1 MKAGQRLPTCLLV
14 GRGPPRNLAQA
25 VVRARLGANPPEQ
38 RKEGPTLPV
47 GLRNLG
53 QTCSVNSAL
62 QCLFANT
69 ALRRGLFALPAPW
82 RASTPVAHL
91 RALLAE
97 LQGGPRAVVDPT
109 AFAECLQLDSRV
121 QQDGSEFLKLLLQL
135 LEAEMEGSP
144 QAGLVC
150 KKDSGSSPHA
160 APFYELELGV
170 KGSAGLAD
178 SLQAAVG
185 GMLVGDNQY
194 HCDSCDAKV
203 RTGTARATHPSGELM
218 KLRKLPPYLC
228 FSLMRFVFDMKTFSK
243 VKAHDKF
250 RFPLQLDLGGFVDSA
265 AANEEG
271 LGSDLSLDFATT
283 WVGDSA
289 RLNQRKKGARH
300 KGAMQGDMQA
310 AALLKVEMAEKKA
323 AKERAATSV
332 TISVQIDMAA
342 ALGEVGGGAVVVA
355 AEAVVRGHTRDVL
368 SVAWSPDGSRLA
380 TCSDDGT
387 ARVWEAAAGGGGGW
401 RCVATLEGHTE
412 SVRSVAWSPDGRRLA
427 TGSIDNTARVWEA
440 APGGRGGWRCVATLQ
455 GHINCVYSV
464 AWSPDGTRL
473 ATGSV
478 DKTARVWEAAPGGG
492 GGWRCVA
499 SLEGHTHWVL
509 SVAWSPDG
517 RRLATAS
524 QDKTARVWEAAP
536 GGGGG
541 WRCVATLEGHTEC
554 VGSVAW
560 SPDGRQL
567 ATGSAGKTARVWEAA
582 PGEGGGWRCAAKLE
596 GHTENVFFVAWSPD
610 GRRIATASWDETAR
624 VWEAAPGGGGGWR
637 CVATLEEHTGWVFS
651 VAWSPDGSR
660 LATCI
665 NNTARVWEAAPG
677 GGGGWRC
684 VATLEGHTH
693 WVLSV
698 AWSPDG
704 RRLATCSDDKTAR
717 VWRPPAPVRRV
728 APPQPAARQAAN
740 LRHITPTQLDAALGG
755 ARQAL
760 GSGGFGTVYRGTLDG
775 APVAI
780 KLLDPGGLQG
790 REEYLAEAQTL
801 ARLRHR
807 HIVNIYAAC
816 EERLAVVME
825 LMEGGT
831 LEERLREGDA
841 AWNVRMRMLYEAC
854 VGLLF
859 LHNSSPSAILHRDF
873 KPSNILLSG
882 SGMAKLADVG
892 LAKAVPVGGTR
903 ISSHSTVVGS
913 LGFIDPHYIQSAEYR
928 AASDVYSV
936 GVSILLALLGRTEP
950 TGMVDEV
957 KDAKDDG
964 VEMDLLDRRP
974 GAGQWD
980 RAKAASVM
988 RLALQCVHSN
998 QSRRPSLADVVE
1010 QLAEFKDARPAAG
1023 PTALDMEEWL
1033 ICPITQDIMAD
1044 PVLAEDG
1051 YTYEREAI
1059 AAHFRRRAV
1068 SPMTN
1073 LPIGTAVFPNR
1084 IVKSMV
1090 EEWLSRNRG

>member
-1 MKAGQRLPTCLLV
+1 
-14 GRGPPRNLAQA
+14 
-25 VVRARLGANPPEQ
+25 
-38 RKEGPTLPV
+38 
-47 GLRNLG
+47 
-53 QTCSVNSAL
+53 
-62 QCLFANT
+62 
-69 ALRRGLFALPAPW
+69 
-82 RASTPVAHL
+82 
-91 RALLAE
+91 
-97 LQGGPRAVVDPT
+97 
-109 AFAECLQLDSRV
+109 
-121 QQDGSEFLKLLLQL
+121 
-135 LEAEMEGSP
+135 
-144 QAGLVC
+144 
-150 KKDSGSSPHA
+150 
-160 APFYELELGV
+160 
-170 KGSAGLAD
+170 
-178 SLQAAVG
+178 
-185 GMLVGDNQY
+185 
-194 HCDSCDAKV
+194 
-203 RTGTARATHPSGELM
+203 
-218 KLRKLPPYLC
+218 
-228 FSLMRFVFDMKTFSK
+228 
-243 VKAHDKF
+243 
-250 RFPLQLDLGGFVDSA
+250 
-265 AANEEG
+265 
-271 LGSDLSLDFATT
+271 
-283 WVGDSA
+283 
-289 RLNQRKKGARH
+289 
-300 KGAMQGDMQA
+300 
-310 AALLKVEMAEKKA
+310 
-323 AKERAATSV
+323 
-332 TISVQIDMAA
+332 MAA
-342 ALGEVGGGAVVVA
+342 ALGEVGGGTAVVGS
-355 AEAVVRGHTRDVL
+355 EAVVRGHIKRVCSVAWSPDGRRLATGSADETVTMWETAPGGGGGWRCMATLKGHTHLVH

-380 TCSDDGT
+380 TCSCDKT
-387 ARVWEAAAGGGGGW
+387 ARVWEAAPRGGGGW
-401 RCVATLEGHTE
+401 RCVATLEGHTDA
-412 SVRSVAWSPDGRRLA
+412 VFSVAWSPDGSRLA
-427 TGSIDNTARVWEA
+427 TSSGDN
-440 APGGRGGWRCVATLQ
+440 
-455 GHINCVYSV
+455 
-464 AWSPDGTRL
+464 
-473 ATGSV
+473 
-478 DKTARVWEAAPGGG
+478 
-492 GGWRCVA
+492 
-499 SLEGHTHWVL
+499 
-509 SVAWSPDG
+509 
-517 RRLATAS
+517 
-524 QDKTARVWEAAP
+524 TARVWEAAP

-541 WRCVATLEGHTEC
+541 WRCVATLQGHI
-554 VGSVAW
+554 
-560 SPDGRQL
+560 
-567 ATGSAGKTARVWEAA
+567 
-582 PGEGGGWRCAAKLE
+582 
-596 GHTENVFFVAWSPD
+596 NFV
-610 GRRIATASWDETAR
+610 
-624 VWEAAPGGGGGWR
+624 
-637 CVATLEEHTGWVFS
+637 LS

-660 LATCI
+660 LATGSWDK
-665 NNTARVWEAAPG
+665 TVRVWEAAPG

-693 WVLSV
+693 WVWSV

-704 RRLATCSDDKTAR
+704 SRLATASSDKTVSVWKAAPGGGGGWRCVATLEGHTGAINSVSWSPDGSRLAAGSEDKTASVWEEAPGGGDGWRCVATLEGHTGAINSVTCSPDGSRLATGSDDKTAR
-717 VWRPPAPVRRV
+717 VWEVASLWRQPAPVQRV
-728 APPQPAARQAAN
+728 SPPQPAAPQHRAPTRRCNGAPPAARHDSPAGQGRGPAGCRQHHPGRGGRERGGGPLARHGPVCAAN
-740 LRHITPTQLDAALGG
+740 LRCITPTQLDAALGG

-780 KLLDPGGLQG
+780 KLLDPEGLQG

-807 HIVNIYAAC
+807 HIVNVYAAC

-913 LGFIDPHYIQSAEYR
+913 LGFIDPHYVQSSEYR

-950 TGMVDEV
+950 TGMVFEV
-957 KDAKDDG
+957 KDAKEDG

-980 RAKAASVM
+980 SAKAASVM
-988 RLALQCVHSN
+988 RLALRCVHSN

-1010 QLAEFKDARPAAG
+1010 QLAEFKDARAPAQSDARPAAG

-1073 LPIGTAVFPNR
+1073 LPIGTTVFPNR

-1090 EEWLSRNRG
+1090 EEWPPRKLAQAVDPTLPVGLRNLGQTCYVNSALQCLFANTALRRGLFALPAPWRASTPVAHLRALLAELQGGPRAVVDPAAFAECLQLDSRVQQDGSEFLKLLLQLLEAEMEGSPQAGLVHRLYRGHSSFTTTWRLSRCRRRRPQVCKRESGSSSHATPFYELELGVKGSGGLADSLSKLLSEEMLVGDNQYHCDSCDAKVGAGTPRATHPSGQPGARHKGAMQGEMQAVASLKVEMAEEKAGHERAASATAGSGPPSPARTPRRRFGL

>member
-1 MKAGQRLPTCLLV
+1 
-14 GRGPPRNLAQA
+14 
-25 VVRARLGANPPEQ
+25 
-38 RKEGPTLPV
+38 
-47 GLRNLG
+47 
-53 QTCSVNSAL
+53 
-62 QCLFANT
+62 
-69 ALRRGLFALPAPW
+69 
-82 RASTPVAHL
+82 
-91 RALLAE
+91 
-97 LQGGPRAVVDPT
+97 
-109 AFAECLQLDSRV
+109 
-121 QQDGSEFLKLLLQL
+121 
-135 LEAEMEGSP
+135 
-144 QAGLVC
+144 
-150 KKDSGSSPHA
+150 
-160 APFYELELGV
+160 
-170 KGSAGLAD
+170 
-178 SLQAAVG
+178 
-185 GMLVGDNQY
+185 
-194 HCDSCDAKV
+194 
-203 RTGTARATHPSGELM
+203 
-218 KLRKLPPYLC
+218 
-228 FSLMRFVFDMKTFSK
+228 
-243 VKAHDKF
+243 
-250 RFPLQLDLGGFVDSA
+250 
-265 AANEEG
+265 
-271 LGSDLSLDFATT
+271 
-283 WVGDSA
+283 
-289 RLNQRKKGARH
+289 
-300 KGAMQGDMQA
+300 
-310 AALLKVEMAEKKA
+310 
-323 AKERAATSV
+323 
-332 TISVQIDMAA
+332 MAA

-355 AEAVVRGHTRDVL
+355 AEAVVRGHAGTVY

-380 TCSDDGT
+380 TCS
-387 ARVWEAAAGGGGGW
+387 R
-401 RCVATLEGHTE
+401 
-412 SVRSVAWSPDGRRLA
+412 
-427 TGSIDNTARVWEA
+427 
-440 APGGRGGWRCVATLQ
+440 
-455 GHINCVYSV
+455 
-464 AWSPDGTRL
+464 
-473 ATGSV
+473 
-478 DKTARVWEAAPGGG
+478 
-492 GGWRCVA
+492 
-499 SLEGHTHWVL
+499 
-509 SVAWSPDG
+509 
-517 RRLATAS
+517 
-524 QDKTARVWEAAP
+524 DKTARVWEAAP

-541 WRCVATLEGHTEC
+541 WRCVATLEGHTKSVFC
-554 VGSVAW
+554 VAWSPDGRRLATGSDDYTARVWEVAPGGGGGWRCVATLEGHAGTVVSVAW
-560 SPDGRQL
+560 SPDGRRL
-567 ATGSAGKTARVWEAA
+567 ATASWDGMARVWEAA
-582 PGEGGGWRCAAKLE
+582 PGGGDGWRCVATLE
-596 GHTENVFFVAWSPD
+596 GHTSWVHSVAWSPD
-610 GRRIATASWDETAR
+610 GRRLATGSWDETAR

-637 CVATLEEHTGWVFS
+637 CAATLEGHTSYVCS

-660 LATCI
+660 LATSSGVKTARVWEAAPGEGDVWRCVA
-665 NNTARVWEAAPG
+665 TLEGHTRWVFCVAWSPDGSRVATCSGDGMARVWEAAPG
-677 GGGGWRC
+677 GGGGWRR
-684 VATLEGHTH
+684 VATLEGHTGS
-693 WVLSV
+693 VFSV
-698 AWSPDG
+698 AWSPDSS
-704 RRLATCSDDKTAR
+704 RLATGSGDETVR

-728 APPQPAARQAAN
+728 APPQPAAPHAAN
-740 LRHITPTQLDAALGG
+740 LRHITATQLDAALGG

-780 KLLDPGGLQG
+780 KVLDPGGLRG
-790 REEYLAEAQTL
+790 REEYLVEAQTL

-873 KPSNILLSG
+873 KPSNILLSR

-913 LGFIDPHYIQSAEYR
+913 PGFIDPHYIQSAEYR

-950 TGMVDEV
+950 NNIIVEV

-980 RAKAASVM
+980 SAKAASVM

-1010 QLAEFKDARPAAG
+1010 QLAEFKDARAPAQSDARPAAG

-1059 AAHFRRRAV
+1059 AAHFRGRAV

-1073 LPIGTAVFPNR
+1073 LPIGTAVLPNR